1 MERSVKVS
9 LLAAS
14 ALTCLF
20 VFTALSGVKVLST
33 VGPPEL
39 LSNPSFET
47 PVLPAGGW
55 ALVREA
61 GWQAFTGGTAEL
73 MTIWGGAA
81 RTGNQSIRFVS
92 HGTPNF
98 YQGLF

>member
-1 MERSVKVS
+1 MERSVKVG

-20 VFTALSGVKVLST
+20 VFSGLSGVKVLSS

-39 LSNPSFET
+39 LSNPGFET
-47 PVLPAGGW
+47 PVLPAAGW

-61 GWQAFTGGTAEL
+61 GLAGF
-73 MTIWGGAA
+73 
-81 RTGNQSIRFVS
+81 
-92 HGTPNF
+92 HGRHRRAHDHL
-98 YQGLF
+98 GWSSAHR